1 MNVQLPPKCF
11 ISHAYA
17 DAIPRDGLIKSLPSD
32 VEAIVFPPITVPP
45 DQFVSNRLIESL
57 LSCDG
62 LIYLTGGASDS
73 SFWVAFEHDYALRAG
88 KQVFS
93 ADVHTLK
100 ITKHTGNALELA
112 VFASYH
118 RQDRARVR
126 EVADFLNRERYF
138 DLWLDVPNIQV
149 GANWQ
154 EEILIDEPKFGT
166 SIRQQPEV
174 IGDILYF
181 RAHGRNAKK
190 WWHAKES
197 WERYDYLYSR
207 PEIKQHAKQIKAA
220 ASTPGVKKALAFY
233 NNHSRANAPANAIML
248 SQELGVRL
256 KGMPSEAMVTKFPD
270 LVQGAESANPTSA

>member
-154 EEILIDEPKFGT
+154 EEI
-166 SIRQQPEV
+166 S
-174 IGDILYF
+174 
-181 RAHGRNAKK
+181 
-190 WWHAKES
+190 HALEDRLKRGYVVAF
-197 WERYDYLYSR
+197 WSR
-207 PEIKQHAKQIKAA
+207 PASASQFIREELQRAA
-220 ASTPGVKKALAFY
+220 TETSDFNDRVLFALLEDVPLPDFWLRFHEPAVQLYGNAERSTTQRLDDL
-233 NNHSRANAPANAIML
+233 M
-248 SQELGVRL
+248 VRL
-256 KGMPSEAMVTKFPD
+256 YWLIYRKTRYRD
-270 LVQGAESANPTSA
+270 LE